1 MHKETGMNNRDDS
14 GEDSTPDAQNSS
26 SSQDHPETV
35 RKSNRTRRSPTEWW
49 RVSDRQNGKANIAH
63 CKEPESFRDAM
74 TGETAKQWEHATIE
88 EYESIIKNN
97 TWELT
102 ELPPNR
108 QPIGCKWTF
117 KIKYG
122 PDGGI
127 SRYKARLVAKGYS
140 QVQGV
145 DYNETFAP
153 VARFTTIRAIL
164 SLSAV
169 FDLELH
175 QMDVKT
181 AFLNGD
187 LREEI
192 YMTQP
197 EGFVTKGKE
206 HLVCKLRKSLYGL
219 KQAPRSWYDKIDSY
233 LTSTG
238 FRRINSDHGLYIIR
252 TTDTLTIIVL
262 YVDDLILVS
271 TPTLRDFHFLYT
283 HQTYEFDVPFLG

>member
-1 MHKETGMNNRDDS
+1 
-14 GEDSTPDAQNSS
+14 
-26 SSQDHPETV
+26 
-35 RKSNRTRRSPTEWW
+35 
-49 RVSDRQNGKANIAH
+49 
-63 CKEPESFRDAM
+63 M

-164 SLSAV
+164 SL
-169 FDLELH
+169 
-175 QMDVKT
+175 
-181 AFLNGD
+181 
-187 LREEI
+187 
-192 YMTQP
+192 
-197 EGFVTKGKE
+197 
-206 HLVCKLRKSLYGL
+206 
-219 KQAPRSWYDKIDSY
+219 
-233 LTSTG
+233 
-238 FRRINSDHGLYIIR
+238 FRRI
-252 TTDTLTIIVL
+252 
-262 YVDDLILVS
+262 
-271 TPTLRDFHFLYT
+271 
-283 HQTYEFDVPFLG
+283 